1 MSTFPYL
8 DGKIKKFITYAKT
21 RQKAAAL
28 ESRLH
33 PTKQT
38 GRLKTKSDKKLI
50 S

>member
-1 MSTFPYL
+1 MPTFPYL

-28 ESRLH
+28 ESRRA
-33 PTKQT
+33 PKQT